1 MISSAAVNDWERFYR
16 MSQTASFFQSPE
28 WSRVWEIHTGGLYRP
43 EPLQARLP
51 SGKHVLLPLTRQRLR
66 GGIGS
71 IWHAAPAGTYGGWLC
86 EPGSELTNEETH
98 LLLRSLFDRC
108 GSLIFRPFPLSPCS
122 VPLAMNSYDKS
133 GSTLAGI
140 NQREWKAPSGVSVRP
155 DRTWLLDCSD
165 GFRAIMDRW
174 SEGNAEMARKIK
186 KAEDSGIIIRK
197 ARNEQD
203 IETYYRL
210 YIEATRRWNPPPAH
224 VYPLSFIRLL
234 AGDESK
240 NGEATEKAGTGPAI
254 GGSMEM
260 WIAEYNGSVVA
271 GSILLTGKN
280 HASYWHGVLDPDYGK
295 MRPVNLM
302 GAAVIRASC
311 EQGVHW
317 FDFNPSM
324 GLHGVER
331 FKKSFGTKPAPCPVY
346 AKTSGFVQATRVL
359 GRLLRRVSRR
369 EDSQ

>member
-28 WSRVWEIHTGGLYRP
+28 WSRIWEIHSGGQYCP
-43 EPLQARLP
+43 EPLQARFP
-51 SGKHVLLPLTRQRLR
+51 SGKQVLVPLTRQRLR

-71 IWHAAPAGTYGGWLC
+71 IWHASPAGTYGGWLC
-86 EPGSELTNEETH
+86 EPGAELTTEETH

-108 GSLIFRPFPLSPCS
+108 GSLTFRPFPLSPCS
-122 VPLAMNSYDKS
+122 ALLTKTGDNKMASLP
-133 GSTLAGI
+133 AGI
-140 NQREWKAPSGVSVRP
+140 NRHEWKVPSGVSASP
-155 DRTWLLDCSD
+155 DRTWLIDCSG
-165 GFRAIMDRW
+165 GFKAIMDRW

-186 KAEDSGIIIRK
+186 KAEDGGVVIRK

-203 IETYYRL
+203 IEAYYRL
-210 YIEATRRWNPPPAH
+210 YIDATRRWDPPPAH

-234 AGDESK
+234 AGDESRS
-240 NGEATEKAGTGPAI
+240 GTAAEKAGKATVI

-260 WIAEYNGSVVA
+260 WIADYHGSVVA

-280 HASYWHGVLDPDYGK
+280 HTSYWHGVLDPDYGK

-311 EQGVHW
+311 EQGIHW

-331 FKKSFGTKPAPCPVY
+331 FKKSFGAEPAPCPIY
-346 AKTSGFVQATRVL
+346 TKTSGIVQAAKVF
-359 GRLLRRVSRR
+359 GRLIRRFSGR